1 MHPERLD
8 WSVEIGRLRVLTL
21 DGVRVMAG
29 GGDEVVTLF
38 FSLAVE
44 GAAHGARAAVE
55 DVGVDLRGLD
65 VFVAE

>member
-8 WSVEIGRLRVLTL
+8 WSVEIVRLRVLTL
-21 DGVRVMAG
+21 DGVRLMAG
-29 GGDEVVTLF
+29 GGDGAATLF

-44 GAAHGARAAVE
+44 GAAHGARAAVK

-65 VFVAE
+65 VHVAE